1 MWAEVVMDIRV
12 SARELR
18 VMVWAKAIIA
28 VLLAGVV
35 IYSVVAGIPVDADL
49 LKVILALLAGYFGF
63 SAKVYYSGGSDDSG
77 GGWRG

>member
-1 MWAEVVMDIRV
+1 MELRV
-12 SARELR
+12 SARELK

-35 IYSVVAGIPVDADL
+35 VYSIVAGIPVDADL

-63 SAKVYYSGGSDDSG
+63 SAKLYYSGGGDGSG